1 MASEGA
7 RLTNLAQTRQS
18 GREALNRRIPDVVAD
33 TDALLAAL
41 NPAQREAVAAPDG
54 PLLIFAGAGS
64 GKTRVLTHRIAYVI
78 AARGVRPQ
86 EILAVTFTNKAARE
100 MRGRV
105 EKLLG
110 ADISGMW
117 LGTFHSVGAR
127 ILRRDGDAI
136 GIPANFVIYDEADR
150 LAAMRRAMQTTG
162 VDSKRLAPTKV
173 VHAVSAAK
181 NELLNAAAF
190 AARASGYFEVEA
202 ARIYRAYEA
211 ELAAAGAL
219 DFDDLLMRTV
229 FLLQDVPPVL
239 EHYRQRWSHLFVDE
253 YQDTNHAQYLMVSL
267 LAATHRNLTVVG
279 DDDQC
284 LVAGT
289 MVTMAD
295 GSRRPIE
302 AIRPGDMVSSA
313 GGSGTVRPAHV
324 LRVSERETEEVVR
337 IRTAGGREL
346 VSTSEHVHFAAYRL
360 GLSPNYHFVYLMQ
373 KDGFGYRVGT
383 SQVHTAAQAKAVVG
397 FRQRAVQEHADALW
411 ILAVHSSENDARED
425 EYVTSLRYQI
435 PTLPFVPRKGS
446 RDGLV
451 HDPARLRA
459 VFAAF
464 DTETAALRLLHDR
477 GLSPEHPHHHPRSRN
492 SSRRNIVVTLCAD
505 RRGATPMHLI
515 AVGGNDEKGAE
526 IIRGLGLRVRPAHA
540 NSPRS
545 WRYETVFKDMAT
557 LMQTASR
564 LADALNGVIV
574 MKGRFGINGD
584 TDRESN
590 SLPATRADSVLPGMT
605 VFDGTC
611 GYDIVVGVERITGR
625 AQVFDLDVEHTHNFI
640 ANGLITHNSVY
651 RFRGADIRNILEFQK
666 DFPDAH
672 VVTLEQNYRSS
683 QPILDTAHAVI
694 RVNQDRAAKRLWTER
709 GGGEP
714 VRLIPVY
721 DEQEEALAVCGEIE
735 RLIGTE
741 SYSLSDFAVLYRTN
755 AQSRAFED
763 VLLRRG
769 IPYRLVGGLRFYER
783 KEVKDVLAYL
793 RLVANPRDP
802 VAFGRIVNVPRRKI
816 GDRSV
821 AELERIARKRRI
833 SPFEAV
839 EHVGEDAELGPAAL
853 QALSG
858 FGKLIAGLGEQSLRL
873 PVPRLLERVVE
884 ETGYQ
889 SMLRDGTPEG
899 EERWANV
906 TELVGYSEEYEDVPP
921 PDGLHQFLENVALV
935 SDVDSLDD
943 TKSGVTLITLHQV
956 KGLEFPVVFLAGLE
970 EGLLP
975 HVRALEE
982 GDEGIA
988 EERRLTYVGVTR
1000 AQQRLYLL
1008 HAFRRHLYGSAQ
1020 TAQASRFLADIPP
1033 EMLTVVRRPG
1043 GPPVTAPRRPGA
1055 VREAV
1060 HAQAVRANPV
1070 EIAPQRYSAGMRVEH
1085 PKYGA
1090 GTILKSTM
1098 TRAGEE
1104 VVIRFDEAG
1113 MKIFAVADA
1122 NLYPAGG

>member
-1 MASEGA
+1 MVA
-7 RLTNLAQTRQS
+7 
-18 GREALNRRIPDVVAD
+18 EA
-33 TDALLAAL
+33 DALLAAL
-41 NPAQREAVAAPDG
+41 NPAQREAVEAPDG

-110 ADISGMW
+110 SDISGMW

-162 VDSKRLAPTKV
+162 VDDKRLAPTKV
-173 VHAVSAAK
+173 VHVVSAAK

-190 AARASGYFEVEA
+190 ATRASGYLEVEA

-239 EHYRQRWSHLFVDE
+239 EHYRRRWSHLFVDE

-284 LVAGT
+284 LAAGT
-289 MVTMAD
+289 LVSMAD
-295 GSRRPIE
+295 GSRRSIE
-302 AIRPGDMVSSA
+302 EIRPGDMVSSA
-313 GGSGTVRPAHV
+313 GGSGTVRPARV
-324 LRVSERETEEVVR
+324 LRISERETEEVIR
-337 IRTAGGREL
+337 IRTARGREL
-346 VSTSEHVHFAAYRL
+346 VSTPEHIHFA
-360 GLSPNYHFVYLMQ
+360 
-373 KDGFGYRVGT
+373 GYRPEV
-383 SQVHTAAQAKAVVG
+383 
-397 FRQRAVQEHADALW
+397 
-411 ILAVHSSENDARED
+411 
-425 EYVTSLRYQI
+425 
-435 PTLPFVPRKGS
+435 
-446 RDGLV
+446 
-451 HDPARLRA
+451 
-459 VFAAF
+459 
-464 DTETAALRLLHDR
+464 
-477 GLSPEHPHHHPRSRN
+477 SPD

-515 AVGGNDEKGAE
+515 AVRGNDEKGAE

-557 LMQTASR
+557 LMQTATR

-574 MKGRFGINGD
+574 MKGRFGINGG

-605 VFDGTC
+605 VFDESC
-611 GYDIVVGVERITGR
+611 GYDIVVDVERITGR
-625 AQVFDLDVEHTHNFI
+625 ARVFDLDVEHTHNFI

-839 EHVGEDAELGPAAL
+839 EHVGEEAELGPAAL

-873 PVPRLLERVVE
+873 PVPRLLERIVE

-956 KGLEFPVVFLAGLE
+956 KGLEFPVVFLAGME

-975 HVRALEE
+975 HIRALEE

-1104 VVIRFDEAG
+1104 VVIRFDDAG

-1122 NLYPAGG
+1122 KLFPAGG

>member
-1 MASEGA
+1 MVA
-7 RLTNLAQTRQS
+7 
-18 GREALNRRIPDVVAD
+18 EA
-33 TDALLAAL
+33 DALLAAL
-41 NPAQREAVAAPDG
+41 NPAQREAVEAPDG

-110 ADISGMW
+110 SDISGMW

-127 ILRRDGDAI
+127 ILRRYGDAI

-162 VDSKRLAPTKV
+162 VDDKRLAPTKV
-173 VHAVSAAK
+173 VHVVSAAK

-190 AARASGYFEVEA
+190 ATRASGYLEVEA

-239 EHYRQRWSHLFVDE
+239 EHYRRRWSHLFVDE

-284 LVAGT
+284 LAAGT
-289 MVTMAD
+289 LVSMAD
-295 GSRRPIE
+295 DSRRSIE
-302 AIRPGDMVSSA
+302 EIRPGDMVSSA
-313 GGSGTVRPAHV
+313 GGSGTVRPARV
-324 LRVSERETEEVVR
+324 LRISERETEEVIR
-337 IRTAGGREL
+337 IRTARGREL
-346 VSTSEHVHFAAYRL
+346 VSTPEHIHFA
-360 GLSPNYHFVYLMQ
+360 
-373 KDGFGYRVGT
+373 GYRPEV
-383 SQVHTAAQAKAVVG
+383 
-397 FRQRAVQEHADALW
+397 
-411 ILAVHSSENDARED
+411 
-425 EYVTSLRYQI
+425 
-435 PTLPFVPRKGS
+435 
-446 RDGLV
+446 
-451 HDPARLRA
+451 
-459 VFAAF
+459 
-464 DTETAALRLLHDR
+464 
-477 GLSPEHPHHHPRSRN
+477 SPD

-515 AVGGNDEKGAE
+515 AVRGNDEKGAE

-557 LMQTASR
+557 LMQTATR

-574 MKGRFGINGD
+574 MKGRFGINGG

-605 VFDGTC
+605 VFDESC
-611 GYDIVVGVERITGR
+611 GYDIVVDVERITGR
-625 AQVFDLDVEHTHNFI
+625 ARVFDLDVEHTHNFI

-721 DEQEEALAVCGEIE
+721 DEQEEALTVCGEIE
-735 RLIGTE
+735 RLIGNE
-741 SYSLSDFAVLYRTN
+741 SYSLSDFAGLYRTN

-839 EHVGEDAELGPAAL
+839 EHVGEEAELGPAAL

-873 PVPRLLERVVE
+873 PVPRLLERIVE

-956 KGLEFPVVFLAGLE
+956 KGLEFPVVFLAGME

-975 HVRALEE
+975 HIRALEE

-1104 VVIRFDEAG
+1104 VVIRFDDAG

-1122 NLYPAGG
+1122 KLFPAGG

>member
-1 MASEGA
+1 MVA
-7 RLTNLAQTRQS
+7 
-18 GREALNRRIPDVVAD
+18 EA
-33 TDALLAAL
+33 DALLAAL
-41 NPAQREAVAAPDG
+41 NPAQREAVEAPDG

-110 ADISGMW
+110 SDISGMW

-150 LAAMRRAMQTTG
+150 LAAMRRAMHTTG
-162 VDSKRLAPTKV
+162 VDDKRLAPTKV
-173 VHAVSAAK
+173 VHLVSAAK

-190 AARASGYFEVEA
+190 ATRASGYLEVEA

-239 EHYRQRWSHLFVDE
+239 EHYRRRWSHLFVDE

-284 LVAGT
+284 LAAGT
-289 MVTMAD
+289 LVSMAD
-295 GSRRPIE
+295 GSRRSIE
-302 AIRPGDMVSSA
+302 EIRPGDMVSSA
-313 GGSGTVRPAHV
+313 GGSGTVRPARV
-324 LRVSERETEEVVR
+324 LRISERETEEVIR
-337 IRTAGGREL
+337 IRTARGREL
-346 VSTSEHVHFAAYRL
+346 VSTPEHIHFA
-360 GLSPNYHFVYLMQ
+360 
-373 KDGFGYRVGT
+373 GYRPEV
-383 SQVHTAAQAKAVVG
+383 
-397 FRQRAVQEHADALW
+397 
-411 ILAVHSSENDARED
+411 
-425 EYVTSLRYQI
+425 
-435 PTLPFVPRKGS
+435 
-446 RDGLV
+446 
-451 HDPARLRA
+451 
-459 VFAAF
+459 
-464 DTETAALRLLHDR
+464 
-477 GLSPEHPHHHPRSRN
+477 SPD

-515 AVGGNDEKGAE
+515 AVRGNDEKGAE

-557 LMQTASR
+557 LMQTATR

-574 MKGRFGINGD
+574 MKGRFGINGG

-605 VFDGTC
+605 VFDESC
-611 GYDIVVGVERITGR
+611 GYDIVVDVERITGR
-625 AQVFDLDVEHTHNFI
+625 ARVFDLDVEHTHNFI

-721 DEQEEALAVCGEIE
+721 DEQEEALTVCGEIE
-735 RLIGTE
+735 RLIGNE

-839 EHVGEDAELGPAAL
+839 EHVGEEAELGPAAL

-873 PVPRLLERVVE
+873 PVPRLLERIVE

-956 KGLEFPVVFLAGLE
+956 KGLEFPVVFLAGME

-975 HVRALEE
+975 HIRALEE

-1104 VVIRFDEAG
+1104 VVIRFDDAG

-1122 NLYPAGG
+1122 KLFPAGG

>member
-1 MASEGA
+1 
-7 RLTNLAQTRQS
+7 
-18 GREALNRRIPDVVAD
+18 VVAEA
-33 TDALLAAL
+33 DALLAAL
-41 NPAQREAVAAPDG
+41 NPAQREAVEAPDG

-110 ADISGMW
+110 SDISGMW

-162 VDSKRLAPTKV
+162 VDDKRLAPTKV
-173 VHAVSAAK
+173 VHVVSAAK

-190 AARASGYFEVEA
+190 ATRASGYLEVEA

-239 EHYRQRWSHLFVDE
+239 EHYRRRWSHLFVDE

-284 LVAGT
+284 LAAGT
-289 MVTMAD
+289 LVSMAD
-295 GSRRPIE
+295 GSRRSIE
-302 AIRPGDMVSSA
+302 EIRPGDMVSSA
-313 GGSGTVRPAHV
+313 GGSGIVRPAQV

-337 IRTAGGREL
+337 IRTAGGHEL
-346 VSTSEHVHFAAYRL
+346 VSTPEHIHFA
-360 GLSPNYHFVYLMQ
+360 
-373 KDGFGYRVGT
+373 GYRPEV
-383 SQVHTAAQAKAVVG
+383 
-397 FRQRAVQEHADALW
+397 
-411 ILAVHSSENDARED
+411 
-425 EYVTSLRYQI
+425 
-435 PTLPFVPRKGS
+435 
-446 RDGLV
+446 
-451 HDPARLRA
+451 
-459 VFAAF
+459 
-464 DTETAALRLLHDR
+464 
-477 GLSPEHPHHHPRSRN
+477 SPD

-515 AVGGNDEKGAE
+515 AVRGNDEKGAE

-557 LMQTASR
+557 LMQTATR

-574 MKGRFGINGD
+574 MKGRFGINGG

-605 VFDGTC
+605 VFDESC
-611 GYDIVVGVERITGR
+611 GYDIVVDVERITGR
-625 AQVFDLDVEHTHNFI
+625 ARVFDLDVEHTHNFI

-721 DEQEEALAVCGEIE
+721 DEQEEALTVCGEIE
-735 RLIGTE
+735 RLIGNE

-839 EHVGEDAELGPAAL
+839 EHVGEEAELGPAAL

-873 PVPRLLERVVE
+873 PVPRLLERIVE

-956 KGLEFPVVFLAGLE
+956 KGLEFPVVFLAGME

-975 HVRALEE
+975 HIRALEE

-1104 VVIRFDEAG
+1104 VVIRFDDAG

-1122 NLYPAGG
+1122 KLFPAGG